1 MIYNKPAIS
10 SKHIVQASTTAVQ
23 IESYSEKVR
32 KGQNPCGLPPC
43 PRCQVTSDY
52 FSQHEK
58 RKRRFFI
65 SVEQIVKVIMG
76 LLCRWKCP
84 GCDKTF
90 TDYPEFALP
99 YKRYTL
105 PTILAFSHRY
115 VTDEPMTY
123 RQLVQEVALGY
134 ESRENGDIDERQ
146 LAHSTIFRWITTLGD
161 FSEIIRC
168 GQDLINQADPASTIC
183 RDLAGL
189 TISAKKYMSSA
200 RKKVLH
206 CCRQILHLEAV
217 YRLCFTTSIFPKLA
231 TACGFS

>member
-1 MIYNKPAIS
+1 MIYNKPSIS
-10 SKHIVQASTTAVQ
+10 GKHIVQASATAVQ

-43 PRCQVTSDY
+43 PHCQITSDY

-65 SVEQIVKVIMG
+65 FAEQIVKVIIG

-84 GCDKTF
+84 GCGKTF
-90 TDYPEFALP
+90 TDYPEFAIP

-105 PTILAFSHRY
+105 PTIMAFTHWY
-115 VTDEPMTY
+115 VNDEPMTY
-123 RQLVQEVALGY
+123 RKLVQEVAIGY

-161 FSEIIRC
+161 FSEIIRK

-206 CCRQILHLEAV
+206 CCRQILHLDAV
-217 YRLCFTTSIFPKLA
+217 YRLCFKASIFPKLA

>member
-10 SKHIVQASTTAVQ
+10 SKYIVQASATAVQ

-43 PRCQVTSDY
+43 PRCQVTSDD
-52 FSQHEK
+52 FSRHEK
-58 RKRRFFI
+58 RQRRFFV
-65 SVEQIVKVIMG
+65 SVQQLVKVIIG

-84 GCDKTF
+84 GCGKTF

-115 VTDEPMTY
+115 VTDESMTY

-134 ESRENGDIDERQ
+134 ENRENGAIDERQ
-146 LAHSTIFRWITTLGD
+146 LAHSSIYRWITIVGD
-161 FSEIIRC
+161 FSEIIRK

-189 TISAKKYMSSA
+189 TVSVQKYLSSA
-200 RKKVLH
+200 RKRLLQG
-206 CCRQILHLEAV
+206 CRKILHLEAM
-217 YRLCFTTSIFPKLA
+217 YRLCFKASIFPKLA